1 MVARLSRGMFSGDRY
16 PKESPKE
23 LSESL
28 DNNLG
33 LCYNSVSVEH
43 SSIGKDFWFSSRQEQ
58 FDSAMLYHI
67 IFGAVYMV
75 EDNKIVYV
83 SVDKVVN
90 TKIIYSD
97 DVFDWELNGK

>member
-1 MVARLSRGMFSGDRY
+1 MRRQSWVLGIQALVRTTNWSGLT
-16 PKESPKE
+16 PVISTKE

-28 DNNLG
+28 DSTLG

-67 IFGAVYMV
+67 IFGAVV
-75 EDNKIVYV
+75 Q
-83 SVDKVVN
+83 
-90 TKIIYSD
+90 
-97 DVFDWELNGK
+97 W